1 MKYQDPK
8 ILNVGKK
15 EWLIAEGSNQ
25 EPVRIQLFTSARSQK
40 HIDTYIYSL
49 HGVCLL
55 ASKIIG
61 ANKKH
66 SKPQLES
73 YNCCLMPHEPLSQFR
88 LCYLPSTP
96 AFVFGHEEASWM
108 RWWLLLIPTKY
119 IYSHLPRVQV
129 ENVAAN
135 DPYNMGDLETWRPCI
150 ESSTV
155 SPALGSP
162 QFFWSDADS
171 PTFREA
177 KWLVGP
183 LKWFASASSYP
194 WCRFSHCMDP
204 WLHDNVPYNIN
215 ESFRNEGTTKLYF
228 FRYWNL

>member
-1 MKYQDPK
+1 
-8 ILNVGKK
+8 
-15 EWLIAEGSNQ
+15 
-25 EPVRIQLFTSARSQK
+25 
-40 HIDTYIYSL
+40 
-49 HGVCLL
+49 
-55 ASKIIG
+55 
-61 ANKKH
+61 
-66 SKPQLES
+66 
-73 YNCCLMPHEPLSQFR
+73 MPHEPLSQFR

-135 DPYNMGDLETWRPCI
+135 HPYNMGDLETWRPCI

-162 QFFWSDADS
+162 QFFWSDANS

-183 LKWFASASSYP
+183 LKWFASAASYP

-215 ESFRNEGTTKLYF
+215 EGFLKW
-228 FRYWNL
+228 RYHQTLRFWDTFILGNFQMKPLT